1 MGCYLLFFSH
11 RTASQHIKKIAQDN
25 FFLLLDLFSLLV
37 LKQIESMENAATV
50 EATNDEN
57 FAMFIECNRSWEKIA
72 VVEETVRDSHTG
84 NLFCIK
90 SPVNLS

>member
-1 MGCYLLFFSH
+1 
-11 RTASQHIKKIAQDN
+11 
-25 FFLLLDLFSLLV
+25 
-37 LKQIESMENAATV
+37 MENAATV

-57 FAMFIECNRSWEKIA
+57 VAMFIECNRLWEKIA
-72 VVEETVRDSHTG
+72 VVEKTVRDSHTG

>member
-37 LKQIESMENAATV
+37 LKQIESMENAETV